1 MFSACFSASH
11 NPLQPASLVLL
22 LCNCSSITGWR
33 CRMFPTWNVIQY
45 GQGYRKFFFNFILKP
60 TITLFTLCVKV
71 FFILFLKPTV
81 TLFTPCVSNV
91 FEQNWSRWRVYL
103 ACVESLC
110 IIWTAWPA
118 LGSYFAC
125 WYIMFTIRC
134 ISCYPEITQWE
145 MPSYR
150 LSCVCS
156 QENGKL
162 GLWGGS
168 KWVHKSYGYNLWWSR
183 SFYFSQDF
191 CSCD

>member
-45 GQGYRKFFFNFILKP
+45 GQGYRKFFLNFILKP

-125 WYIMFTIRC
+125 WYIMFTTQRSHNERC
-134 ISCYPEITQWE
+134 LPTDLVVCVHRRTGSLDCEVAASGFTKAMATTFDEVGHFIFHKISAVVIK
-145 MPSYR
+145 M
-150 LSCVCS
+150 
-156 QENGKL
+156 
-162 GLWGGS
+162 
-168 KWVHKSYGYNLWWSR
+168 
-183 SFYFSQDF
+183 
-191 CSCD
+191 